1 MTGFVEFGAET
12 TFVDREVNQLS
23 TDTFHAN
30 ESVMD
35 LTQFASL
42 TEIQDVIKSVQTH
55 SDLGQNEEPVTD
67 LTKLGTLVLVD
78 GSIDFLNKNGVENK
92 VDVALENKNQ
102 SFSSITDLT
111 NFGSFSS
118 IQNALKGIENSV
130 VEENDFLEEM
140 EVSGLD
146 EMLNGIKGALLSLAS
161 GADFNDT
168 FEASDEEEIYTV
180 SDALKSLAE
189 NKN

>member
-130 VEENDFLEEM
+130 AEENDFLEEM
-140 EVSGLD
+140 EAGGLD

-161 GADFNDT
+161 GADFNDA